1 MPNQYPTL
9 CPQRAL
15 MFINKLSDTIKQFE
29 FVNTETLLAV
39 LVSDKRSSILAN
51 ITAYKQND

>member
-1 MPNQYPTL
+1 
-9 CPQRAL
+9 

-39 LVSDKRSSILAN
+39 LLSGKRSSILAN